1 MLSSLWTAERGMADL
16 GTLGGPQSI
25 ARDINDRG
33 QIVGESLTISGA
45 RRATLWTSDA
55 TTRAARALL

>member
-1 MLSSLWTAERGMADL
+1 MADL

-45 RRATLWTSDA
+45 RRATLWTSD
-55 TTRAARALL
+55 TPTRAARALLY

>member
-1 MLSSLWTAERGMADL
+1 MADL

-25 ARDINDRG
+25 ARDINNRD

-45 RRATLWTSDA
+45 RRATLWTSG
-55 TTRAARALL
+55 TPMREARALLY